1 MFKSSIIYVMKKEE
15 NIIKSKV
22 KQLLDINEVDNIM
35 FWEIL
40 DAFVTADIKKAQNLE
55 TSLGFAIQ
63 DHLRTN
69 TEQSEGE
76 QSCQ

>member
-1 MFKSSIIYVMKKEE
+1 MKKDN
-15 NIIKSKV
+15 NIVDKKV
-22 KQLLDINEVDNIM
+22 EQLLGMNEVDNIM
-35 FWEIL
+35 FWETL
-40 DAFVTADIKKAQNLE
+40 DAFVRADIKKAQNLE

-63 DHLRTN
+63 DYLLQN

>member
-1 MFKSSIIYVMKKEE
+1 MKKDN
-15 NIIKSKV
+15 NIVDKKV
-22 KQLLDINEVDNIM
+22 KQLLDMNEVENIM

-40 DAFVTADIKKAQNLE
+40 DAFVRADIKKAQNLE
-55 TSLGFAIQ
+55 VSLGFAIQ
-63 DHLRTN
+63 DYLLQN

>member
-1 MFKSSIIYVMKKEE
+1 MKKDN
-15 NIIKSKV
+15 NIVDKKV
-22 KQLLDINEVDNIM
+22 KQLLDMNEVDNIM

-40 DAFVTADIKKAQNLE
+40 DAFVRADIKKAQNLE

-63 DHLRTN
+63 DYLLQK
-69 TEQSEGE
+69 TEKSEGE

>member
-1 MFKSSIIYVMKKEE
+1 MKKDI
-15 NIIKSKV
+15 NIV
-22 KQLLDINEVDNIM
+22 DERVELLLDMNEVDNIV

-40 DAFVTADIKKAQNLE
+40 DAFVRADIKKAQNLE
-55 TSLGFAIQ
+55 VSLGFAIQ
-63 DHLRTN
+63 DYLLQN

>member
-1 MFKSSIIYVMKKEE
+1 MKKDI
-15 NIIKSKV
+15 NIVDKKV
-22 KQLLDINEVDNIM
+22 KQLLDMNEVDNIM

-40 DAFVTADIKKAQNLE
+40 DAFVRADIKKAQNLE

-63 DHLRTN
+63 DYLLQN

>member
-1 MFKSSIIYVMKKEE
+1 MKKDI
-15 NIIKSKV
+15 NIV
-22 KQLLDINEVDNIM
+22 DERVELLLDMNEVDNIV

-40 DAFVTADIKKAQNLE
+40 DAFVRADIKKAQNLE

-63 DHLRTN
+63 DYLLQN

>member
-1 MFKSSIIYVMKKEE
+1 MKKDN
-15 NIIKSKV
+15 NIVDKKV
-22 KQLLDINEVDNIM
+22 KQLLDMNEVDNIM

-40 DAFVTADIKKAQNLE
+40 DAFVRADIKKAQNLE

-63 DHLRTN
+63 DYLLQN

>member
-1 MFKSSIIYVMKKEE
+1 MKKDN
-15 NIIKSKV
+15 NIVDKKV
-22 KQLLDINEVDNIM
+22 KQLLDMNEVENIM

-40 DAFVTADIKKAQNLE
+40 DAFVRADIKKAQNLE

-63 DHLRTN
+63 DYLLQK

>member
-1 MFKSSIIYVMKKEE
+1 MKKDN
-15 NIIKSKV
+15 NIVDKKV
-22 KQLLDINEVDNIM
+22 EQLLGMNEVDNIM

-40 DAFVTADIKKAQNLE
+40 DAFVRADIKKAQNLE

-63 DHLRTN
+63 DYLLQN

>member
-1 MFKSSIIYVMKKEE
+1 MKKDNNIVDKKEE
-15 NIIKSKV
+15 
-22 KQLLDINEVDNIM
+22 QLHGMNEVDNIM

-40 DAFVTADIKKAQNLE
+40 DAFVRADIKKAQNLE

-63 DHLRTN
+63 DYLLQN

>member
-1 MFKSSIIYVMKKEE
+1 MKKDN
-15 NIIKSKV
+15 NIVDKKV
-22 KQLLDINEVDNIM
+22 EQLLGMNEVDNIM

-40 DAFVTADIKKAQNLE
+40 DAFVRADIKKAQNLE

-63 DHLRTN
+63 DYLLQK
-69 TEQSEGE
+69 TEKSEGE

>member
-1 MFKSSIIYVMKKEE
+1 MKKDN
-15 NIIKSKV
+15 NIVDKKV
-22 KQLLDINEVDNIM
+22 KQLLDMNEVENIM

-40 DAFVTADIKKAQNLE
+40 DAFVRADIKKAQNLE

-63 DHLRTN
+63 DYLLQN

>member
-1 MFKSSIIYVMKKEE
+1 MKKDN
-15 NIIKSKV
+15 NIVDKKV
-22 KQLLDINEVDNIM
+22 KQLLDMNEVENIM

-40 DAFVTADIKKAQNLE
+40 DAFVRADIKKAQNLE

-63 DHLRTN
+63 DYLLQN
-69 TEQSEGE
+69 TEKSEGE

>member
-1 MFKSSIIYVMKKEE
+1 MKKDN
-15 NIIKSKV
+15 NIVDKKV
-22 KQLLDINEVDNIM
+22 KQLLDMNEVENIM

-40 DAFVTADIKKAQNLE
+40 DAFVRADSKKAQNLE

-63 DHLRTN
+63 DYLLQN

>member
-1 MFKSSIIYVMKKEE
+1 MKKDN
-15 NIIKSKV
+15 NIVDKKV
-22 KQLLDINEVDNIM
+22 KQLLDMNEVENIM

-40 DAFVTADIKKAQNLE
+40 DAFVRADIKKAQNLE

-63 DHLRTN
+63 DYLLQT
-69 TEQSEGE
+69 TEKSEGE